1 MKALLL
7 AVALGCAAQLTTGC
21 KHDADVE
28 PTSTFT
34 SYDVLAKAA
43 GHWEWDRSVF
53 GFAGARTPT
62 SVGFTRQLVFGTD
75 SMLYVQRS
83 GQPYYQTRYQLS
95 KRANAAAYLPL
106 ITYANEP
113 GLANDDTKT
122 YDLSQQNG
130 RQDLLLMGEQVPVD
144 GGASETYHWV
154 AE

>member
-1 MKALLL
+1 MS
-7 AVALGCAAQLTTGC
+7 AA
-21 KHDADVE
+21 
-28 PTSTFT
+28 T
-34 SYDVLAKAA
+34 SYDAFAKAP

-62 SVGFTRQLVFGTD
+62 TMGFTRQLVFGAD
-75 SMLYVQRS
+75 SVLYVKRS
-83 GQPYYQTRYQLS
+83 GQQYYQTRYQLS
-95 KRANAAAYLPL
+95 KRPNATAFLPL

-130 RQDLLLMGEQVPVD
+130 RQELFLIGERVPVD
-144 GGASETYHWV
+144 GGAIETYHWV